1 MRPRT
6 QRLTGTTGATPGARA
21 IDARTRPEPSARG
34 ARNWRRGVIV
44 ASAAVLVSGM
54 LFVLFRAPSWGR
66 GEDRFLLSQ
75 VEVRGNTVLTEDE
88 VVALSGVELGTSLL
102 SIRIADV
109 ERSLSMSP
117 RVQRAHASRV
127 LPDRILV
134 TLDER
139 LPAALVAAGRNSYVE
154 VADDG
159 TALPAVERTPFV
171 DLPLV
176 TGAVGKVT
184 PGAMVASDEL
194 KSVLKLLR
202 EACEVSPFLWTELS
216 EVRIAPGSGL
226 IIYTVADGA
235 EVRVGSGALDSRGL
249 SLLASVL
256 LDLRAKGERA
266 ESIDLRFRD
275 QVIVKERAD
284 VARGTRVRG
293 GLS

>member
-1 MRPRT
+1 
-6 QRLTGTTGATPGARA
+6 
-21 IDARTRPEPSARG
+21 
-34 ARNWRRGVIV
+34 
-44 ASAAVLVSGM
+44 
-54 LFVLFRAPSWGR
+54 
-66 GEDRFLLSQ
+66 
-75 VEVRGNTVLTEDE
+75 
-88 VVALSGVELGTSLL
+88 VALSGVKLGTSLL

-109 ERSLSMSP
+109 ERSLAKSP
-117 RVQRAHASRV
+117 RVERAHASRV

-184 PGAMVASDEL
+184 PGAMVASDDL

-275 QVIVKERAD
+275 QVIVKERAGA
-284 VARGTRVRG
+284 ARGTRVRG